1 MSIENK
7 YGITFA
13 GNITADCVK
22 MIDDF
27 PSKGM
32 HCTIHSESH
41 AVGGLVPNTAINLA
55 KIDAELP
62 IDAVGRV
69 GNDDS
74 GRYVVSEMRR
84 YGIHTDG
91 ILISEAES
99 TSYSDVM
106 TIKSTGERTM
116 FHHRGAN
123 REFSPAD
130 IDVSA
135 LRCKMFH
142 VGYILLLDQFDAPDA
157 EYGTAMARF
166 LKSLQDAGIKTSF
179 DVVSE
184 HGASFA
190 EKVMPALKYTDNAIM
205 NEIEGCAVVGI
216 EPRDE
221 NGALLIDHVKQA
233 MQAILERGV
242 SERVILHCPEAG
254 FILNRNGSFTH
265 VPSLKLEE
273 GYIQGTVG
281 AGDAFCAGCLYGIYH
296 DFSDRDILR
305 FAAAA
310 AACNLSAVDS
320 VSGMK
325 SKEGIYE
332 LLERYE
338 QK

>member
-1 MSIENK
+1 MSIEQK

-22 MIDDF
+22 MVDDF

-41 AVGGLVPNTAINLA
+41 AVGGIIPNTAINLA
-55 KIDAELP
+55 KIDPSLP
-62 IDAVGRV
+62 IRAMGRV
-69 GNDDS
+69 GNDDR
-74 GRYVVSEMRR
+74 GRFVVSEMQK
-84 YGIHTDG
+84 YGICTDG
-91 ILISEAES
+91 VSVSNVES

-106 TIKSTGERTM
+106 TVISTGERTM

-123 REFSPAD
+123 REFSPD
-130 IDVSA
+130 HIDVSA
-135 LRCKMFH
+135 LTCRMFH

-157 EYGTAMARF
+157 EYGTVMARF
-166 LKSLQDAGIKTSF
+166 LRSLQDAGIRTSF

-190 EKVMPALKYTDNAIM
+190 EKVLPALKYTDNAIM
-205 NEIEGCAVVGI
+205 NEIEGCAVVGLA
-216 EPRDE
+216 PRDE
-221 NGALLIDHVKQA
+221 RGALIVENVRRA
-233 MQAILERGV
+233 METILSHGV

-254 FILNRNGSFTH
+254 FILNREGVFTQ
-265 VPSLKLEE
+265 VPSLKLEKD
-273 GYIQGTVG
+273 YIKGSVG

-310 AACNLSAVDS
+310 AACNLSAVDAI
-320 VSGMK
+320 SGMK
-325 SKEGIYE
+325 SKDGIYDM
-332 LLERYE
+332 LERYE